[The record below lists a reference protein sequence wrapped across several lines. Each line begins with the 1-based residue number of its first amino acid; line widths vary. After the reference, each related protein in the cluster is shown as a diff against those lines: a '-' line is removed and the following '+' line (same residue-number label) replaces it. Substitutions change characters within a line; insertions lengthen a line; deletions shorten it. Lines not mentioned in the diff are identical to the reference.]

1 MNDHQSTQPIDL
13 VDVFVRIVI
22 IILKKSSRDVL
33 AVILMCVIPLAQIRI
48 NKIQR

>member
-22 IILKKSSRDVL
+22 IILKKGSRDVL
-33 AVILMCVIPLAQIRI
+33 AVTLMYVIPLAQIRI
-48 NKIQR
+48 N

>member
-22 IILKKSSRDVL
+22 IILKKNSRDVH
-33 AVILMCVIPLAQIRI
+33 AVILMYVIPLAQIRI
-48 NKIQR
+48 NKIQK